1 MDFASFA
8 KVAVQGVPLL
18 FVVMGV
24 VEYCKK
30 FKNKDGTPK
39 FNGNVILLISMG
51 WGLLIGSGY
60 MITQTRPPA
69 EDWWIIFIYWF
80 GVAIYGIAMGLIASG
95 LFDVIKNIVE
105 KIFAAT
111 QSKPPIE

>member
-1 MDFASFA
+1 MDFISFA

-24 VEYCKK
+24 VEYCKS

-39 FNGNVILLISMG
+39 FTGNTILLISMG
-51 WGLLIGSGY
+51 WGLIIGSGY
-60 MITQTRPPA
+60 MITQTRPPVA
-69 EDWWIIFIYWF
+69 GDWWEYFVYWF
-80 GVAIYGIAMGLIASG
+80 GVIVYGIAIGLIASG

-105 KIFAAT
+105 KIFN
-111 QSKPPIE
+111 QNKPT